1 MHGICTRRVAPAQGQ
16 GAWLPAACG
25 PCGPA
30 GLRGM
35 ITAGPGAAVA
45 AVCRFLF
52 SPFLQVFPGPCSA
65 EERTAEVWA
74 CTGDP
79 GLSETNGDD
88 DDDRCIPQS
97 ICRGAAAATVHLYFS
112 VQQRRRVVFL
122 LYIEIADRLDPASYL
137 YRKYRSTA
145 AQRSSSTHR
154 LIDPS
159 TDHRPIELL
168 AQKETSSPDRSPR
181 IPNRDLA
188 HPTVAT
194 QPTTTQATSHHRS
207 ATHHEHGRHSTHHTY
222 SCSSP
227 RA

>member
-1 MHGICTRRVAPAQGQ
+1 
-16 GAWLPAACG
+16 
-25 PCGPA
+25 
-30 GLRGM
+30 M

-159 TDHRPIELL
+159 TDHRPINCWLKRRRL
-168 AQKETSSPDRSPR
+168 HLTDRQGYRIVIWPIRRLPPNQPPPKLPVIIAQQRTTSTVDTVHT
-181 IPNRDLA
+181 I
-188 HPTVAT
+188 HTVAVR
-194 QPTTTQATSHHRS
+194 QEHSRVSHHITTEGPALR
-207 ATHHEHGRHSTHHTY
+207 
-222 SCSSP
+222 
-227 RA
+227 RAE